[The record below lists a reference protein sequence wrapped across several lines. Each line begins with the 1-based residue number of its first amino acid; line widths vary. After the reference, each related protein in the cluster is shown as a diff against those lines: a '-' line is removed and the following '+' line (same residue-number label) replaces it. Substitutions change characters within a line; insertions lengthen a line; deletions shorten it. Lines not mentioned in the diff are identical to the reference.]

1 MGKVEEDVS
10 FEEAMEQLEEMVDSL
25 EAGTLGLEESL
36 KTFEKGMSLVR
47 MCQKKLEDAETKI
60 AKLVKNKDGSL
71 VTEPFQIEDES

>member
-25 EAGTLGLEESL
+25 EAGALGLEESL